1 MKRIDITKM
10 MKENSLDNL
19 DERRILG
26 MEFIKMG
33 DKYLIKNSNGV
44 IVDEKEKL
52 KLENNEM
59 VIKDVES
66 NLCQKE
72 TTKKTTSRGSSSR
85 KPFSEGFEETSP
97 GVINTAERAK
107 HKFAIAVIIKAV
119 GKNFLTSEPS
129 ASTPFTN
136 LPIP

>member
-1 MKRIDITKM
+1 MKKIDITKM
-10 MKENSLDNL
+10 LQDNYLDNE
-19 DERRILG
+19 ERKEILG

-33 DKYLIKNSNGV
+33 DKFLIKNSNGV

-72 TTKKTTSRGSSSR
+72 TTKKISNNKKRIKELND
-85 KPFSEGFEETSP
+85 KPIEET
-97 GVINTAERAK
+97 TTTE
-107 HKFAIAVIIKAV
+107 
-119 GKNFLTSEPS
+119 
-129 ASTPFTN
+129 
-136 LPIP
+136 

>member
-1 MKRIDITKM
+1 MKKIDITKM
-10 MKENSLDNL
+10 LKDNMLENR
-19 DERRILG
+19 EEILG

-33 DKYLIKNSNGV
+33 DKFLIKNSNGV

-72 TTKKTTSRGSSSR
+72 TTKKISNNKKRIKELND
-85 KPFSEGFEETSP
+85 KPIEET
-97 GVINTAERAK
+97 TTTE
-107 HKFAIAVIIKAV
+107 
-119 GKNFLTSEPS
+119 
-129 ASTPFTN
+129 
-136 LPIP
+136 

>member
-72 TTKKTTSRGSSSR
+72 TTKKISKNKKRLEELNDN
-85 KPFSEGFEETSP
+85 PIEET
-97 GVINTAERAK
+97 TTTE
-107 HKFAIAVIIKAV
+107 
-119 GKNFLTSEPS
+119 
-129 ASTPFTN
+129 
-136 LPIP
+136 

>member
-72 TTKKTTSRGSSSR
+72 TTKKISKNKKRLEELND
-85 KPFSEGFEETSP
+85 KPIEETT
-97 GVINTAERAK
+97 TAE
-107 HKFAIAVIIKAV
+107 
-119 GKNFLTSEPS
+119 
-129 ASTPFTN
+129 
-136 LPIP
+136 

>member
-10 MKENSLDNL
+10 LKDNMLENR
-19 DERRILG
+19 EEILG

-33 DKYLIKNSNGV
+33 DKFLIKNSNGV

-72 TTKKTTSRGSSSR
+72 TTKKISNNKKRIKELNDKSI
-85 KPFSEGFEETSP
+85 EET
-97 GVINTAERAK
+97 TTTE
-107 HKFAIAVIIKAV
+107 
-119 GKNFLTSEPS
+119 
-129 ASTPFTN
+129 
-136 LPIP
+136 

>member
-10 MKENSLDNL
+10 LKDNMLENRKE
-19 DERRILG
+19 ILG

-44 IVDEKEKL
+44 VVDEAEKL

-72 TTKKTTSRGSSSR
+72 TTKKISKNKKKIKELNDKPIEEATTT
-85 KPFSEGFEETSP
+85 E
-97 GVINTAERAK
+97 
-107 HKFAIAVIIKAV
+107 
-119 GKNFLTSEPS
+119 
-129 ASTPFTN
+129 
-136 LPIP
+136 